1 MITYADQVFAPIDRD
16 LELERIAGG
25 NETEV
30 YRTDDQRY
38 VVKLKTD
45 HGGTTQAA
53 LARAKADRA
62 AAERFIACLG
72 PQHTIPSYYIIT
84 RDKTGRTQALVIQPY
99 LAGARQLFD
108 VDYRSLT
115 DHERAGIATQLRD
128 IIHRSLVFYRAT
140 ASMPDLYGRTSASA
154 AERARTNKP
163 WMLPRR
169 LWSFLVERNLLRAH
183 NLLLTPAPTQRIV
196 LVDYDIVRRGW
207 LYRAIYFSVRWML
220 FWRDHALILLMRNGG
235 GVPGRRRSRTYA
247 NHGFLTHCRSFF
259 RPPGRK
265 NDLQKK

>member
-1 MITYADQVFAPIDRD
+1 MITYADQVFAPLDHD

-30 YRTDDQRY
+30 YRTDDQQY
-38 VVKLKTD
+38 VVKLKSEL
-45 HGGTTQAA
+45 GGTTQVA

-72 PQHTIPSYYIIT
+72 PQHTIPSYYVIA
-84 RDKTGRTQALVIQPY
+84 RDNAGNVQTLVVQPF
-99 LAGARQLFD
+99 LAGAQQLFD
-108 VDYRSLT
+108 VDYAALS
-115 DHERAGIATQLRD
+115 DQERAGIAAQLRE
-128 IIHRSLVFYRAT
+128 IIRRSLSFYRAT
-140 ASMPDLYGRTSASA
+140 ASMPDLYGRTSTSA
-154 AERARTNKP
+154 AERARMNKP

-207 LYRAIYFSVRWML
+207 LYRLIYFAVRWML
-220 FWRDHALILLMRNGG
+220 FWRDHTLILLMRSGG
-235 GVPGRRRSRTYA
+235 RVPGRR
-247 NHGFLTHCRSFF
+247 
-259 RPPGRK
+259 GR
-265 NDLQKK
+265 